1 MSISHATWSMCW
13 KRHPWPQSVI
23 MLNVLNSG
31 QFGWKTSRAI
41 PKWSQEWCCSSLF
54 PWSQS
59 WTSAGV
65 GNVWATLL
73 MEVFSVLSPLSPAG
87 AYLWSWNLCL
97 AVQGSAG
104 VSDCPKVPE
113 VLQDCQIVPKPLTCS
128 GYLEL
133 THWDSIMHHSE
144 HPELKLS
151 LLDRSKVWSREVLNL
166 IQHQPKRYVCSLV
179 FAVTKRWLRNYSQE
193 MKKKKV
199 CFFGCCKVQSL
210 NSTVLPFSSGCSMFP
225 SLLC

>member
-1 MSISHATWSMCW
+1 MENLQG
-13 KRHPWPQSVI
+13 HPQVVTGVVLLQPLPLES
-23 MLNVLNSG
+23 VLNECR
-31 QFGWKTSRAI
+31 SRKCVGHA
-41 PKWSQEWCCSSLF
+41 
-54 PWSQS
+54 
-59 WTSAGV
+59 AHGGV
-65 GNVWATLL
+65 TT
-73 MEVFSVLSPLSPAG
+73 VLSPLSPAG

-113 VLQDCQIVPKPLTCS
+113 VLQDCQIVPKSLTCS

-166 IQHQPKRYVCSLV
+166 IQHQPKRYKFV
-179 FAVTKRWLRNYSQE
+179 
-193 MKKKKV
+193 
-199 CFFGCCKVQSL
+199 
-210 NSTVLPFSSGCSMFP
+210 P
-225 SLLC
+225 